1 MYQLFIRS
9 LLYISFLLVVGCGSD
24 SQTGPTSTNAV
35 LFDPSTSTV
44 PLPNIL
50 ATATAKDPLTQYTNP
65 ATGVV
70 GPRPANTPLTP
81 PEALAYVNKYEVGST
96 NAVAGLTAPIYI
108 RVTSPL
114 DPASVTAANIKVF
127 QLTPDST
134 SSSATENNPLGFTDV
149 TGMFTLQYAAGSTDI
164 FLFPN
169 FPLTPGARYLYLVT
183 NRVLDAATG
192 KPVCSSTYFDAMK
205 APLPLVGPFAPLE
218 AIRDNVYT
226 DTTRSV
232 IKLRGYA
239 KVMDDLIAATATTTV
254 ASRSDIVLLGRF
266 ITSGAGG
273 ILKDVASAASLM
285 PVESALRSFAA
296 GASLG
301 GLSGKSWTNSLTATT
316 TLTPAAYW
324 AATGAG
330 TAPSTVAS
338 VVTGN
343 INSAELSIDPV
354 IARATANAST
364 MDLTAVTG
372 AYNPAAGVVQPFR
385 SSGIL
390 TGYYHATRPVPFVYI
405 VPTGTAPAG
414 GWPLVIF
421 QHGITSQKEH
431 VVAVAGALTAAG
443 YAVVAIDLPM
453 HGALSPT
460 HAIASG
466 DSATVI
472 AQKQALW
479 GQDFIA
485 LGAPLATRSNIQQAA
500 FHLNRLEFTLLA
512 GGFDS
517 LGADAPNRTTARP
530 KLVAQ
535 SLGSIVGAYY
545 LAGNTTLAT
554 SGLPYTQ
561 LTLNADMKGFLSVP
575 GGRLAYLLKDSPSF
589 SGSINA
595 GLAASGIIVGTPT
608 YNQFFLVTQSVVD
621 PADPASMTTPLGS
634 GLPSRLSGR
643 IAIQEAVGDQVIPND
658 FTRFLGNALG
668 GRGIL
673 GTAGAAV
680 APGFKQLGYRGAATP
695 RIPSSFMFT
704 LNGAAPAP
712 KVDFAAAQSNLTATT
727 PAEGYFQFDQTGVN
741 HTFLVDPR
749 ASATNTAL
757 AQSQMVNYLLRG
769 VIVDPT
775 PTGVTK
781 AVAMSPVPAVVKDVR
796 LPAVLKI
803 LGY

>member
-1 MYQLFIRS
+1 MYQLIIRS
-9 LLYISFLLVVGCGSD
+9 LLFISFLLVVGCGS
-24 SQTGPTSTNAV
+24 SSHSGGTASTNAV
-35 LFDPSTSTV
+35 LFDPTTSTV

-50 ATATAKDPLTQYTNP
+50 ATATAKDPLSQYTNP

-70 GPRPANTPLTP
+70 GLRPANTPMTP
-81 PEALAYVNKYEVGST
+81 PEALAYVNRYEVGST
-96 NAVAGLTAPIYI
+96 NAVSGLTSPVYI

-114 DPASVTAANIKVF
+114 NPTSVTAANIKVF
-127 QLTPDST
+127 QLTPDSA

-149 TGMFTLQYAAGSTDI
+149 TGMFTFQYTAGSTDI

-183 NRVLDAATG
+183 NRVLDSATG
-192 KPVCSSTYFDAMK
+192 KPVCSSTYFDALK

-226 DTTRSV
+226 DATKTS
-232 IKLRGYA
+232 IKLSGYA
-239 KVMDDLIAATATTTV
+239 KVMDDLIRSSSTTTV
-254 ASRSDIVLLGRF
+254 SSRNDITVLGRF
-266 ITSGAGG
+266 ITTGAGAV
-273 ILKDVASAASLM
+273 LRDTASAASIM
-285 PVESALRSFAA
+285 PVDTALRSFAA

-301 GLSGKSWTNSLTATT
+301 GLTGKSWTNAISGTAT
-316 TLTPAAYW
+316 LPPAAYW
-324 AATGAG
+324 TAVGAG

-343 INSAELSIDPV
+343 FNSAELAIDPA
-354 IARATANAST
+354 IASANAST

-390 TGYYHATRPVPFVYI
+390 TGYYHSARSVPFVYI

-421 QHGITSQKEH
+421 QHGITGQKEQ

-443 YAVVAIDLPM
+443 FAVVAIDLPL

-460 HAIASG
+460 HAIVSG
-466 DSATVI
+466 DNATVI

-479 GQDFIA
+479 GQDFLA

-500 FHLNRLEFTLLA
+500 FNLHRLELTGVA
-512 GGFDS
+512 SGFAA
-517 LGADAPNRTTARP
+517 LGADAPNFSTVRP
-530 KLVAQ
+530 KYVGM
-535 SLGSIVGAYY
+535 SLGSIVGTYY

-561 LTLNADMKGFLSVP
+561 ATLSADMKGFLSVP
-575 GGRLAYLLKDSPSF
+575 GGRLAYIFKDSPTLSP
-589 SGSINA
+589 SVNA
-595 GLAASGIIVGTPT
+595 GLAASGIIGGTAT
-608 YNQFFLVTQSVVD
+608 YNQFFLVTQSVID
-621 PADPASMTTPLGS
+621 PADPASVTTPLAT

-658 FTRFLGNALG
+658 STRFLGNALG
-668 GRGIL
+668 GREVL
-673 GTAGAAV
+673 GSAASAV
-680 APGFKQLGYRGAATP
+680 APGFKQLGYRGAASP
-695 RIPSSFMFT
+695 RTPSSFMFT
-704 LNGAAPAP
+704 LNAGAVTP
-712 KVDFAAAQSNLTATT
+712 KVDFAAAQSNLSATT

-741 HTFLVDPR
+741 HGFLIDPR
-749 ASATNTAL
+749 ASATNTGY

-769 VIVDPT
+769 VVVDPT

-781 AVAMSPVPAVVKDVR
+781 AVAASPVPAVANDIR
-796 LPAVLKI
+796 LPRVLKI